1 VEIQSS
7 IVSVSETENL
17 KADSKSTDTDIWGS
31 GGSPSSAENPEVLTL
46 LGGGEGAN
54 ITYE

>member
-1 VEIQSS
+1 MEIQSS